1 MNHFNVRND
10 VIEKCYKHNI
20 DRLIMNSEINQL
32 KEQIKNQIDREG
44 LSTLLNTL
52 ATQANAVLRTNE
64 SRELNS
70 LDFAVLKMMM
80 IDYLNNNFNR

>member
-10 VIEKCYKHNI
+10 VIEKCYKNNI
-20 DRLIMNSEINQL
+20 DKLIMNSEINQL

-64 SRELNS
+64 SRELI
-70 LDFAVLKMMM
+70 V
-80 IDYLNNNFNR
+80 

>member
-1 MNHFNVRND
+1 
-10 VIEKCYKHNI
+10 
-20 DRLIMNSEINQL
+20 MNSEINQL

-80 IDYLNNNFNR
+80 IDYLNNNFKR

>member
-1 MNHFNVRND
+1 
-10 VIEKCYKHNI
+10 
-20 DRLIMNSEINQL
+20 MNSEINQL